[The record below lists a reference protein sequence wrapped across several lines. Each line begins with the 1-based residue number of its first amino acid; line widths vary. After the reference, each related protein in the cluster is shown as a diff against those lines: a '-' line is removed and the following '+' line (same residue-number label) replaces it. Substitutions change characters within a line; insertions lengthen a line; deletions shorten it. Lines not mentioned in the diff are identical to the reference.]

1 LTDTQATRPGT
12 IRAVVFQGPGRIL
25 LCERPRPA
33 LASAADVLIAV
44 EACGICGTD
53 LHILEDPPGHPAAPG
68 VVLGHELVGHVAEAG
83 PEARGVTVGDRVV
96 VAPNISC
103 GSCAPCKQGAPSACQ
118 NFSTVGIFRDGG
130 LADLVSV
137 PARACH
143 RVTGAL
149 PARVAALAE
158 PLSCVLNGIRRVRPM
173 PGEVAVIHG
182 AGAIGLLFLAV
193 LGAGGV
199 RCVVAEPVTQR
210 REAARLMGAAA
221 TVDPAAA
228 DVRAAVTA
236 LQPGGADL
244 AVDAVGSQFGAA
256 VAEVR
261 PGGEV
266 LLFGMNSRA
275 RSAIAQ
281 NDITRREI
289 TVHGAYVGEAT
300 FPAAVRL
307 LESGLLRL
315 DPVISHYLPLD
326 RAQDA
331 VDALRSGGAVKA
343 VLDVAGSA
351 AIAGDPGGRSL
362 GRRGASGFEQTGA
375 SR

>member
-1 LTDTQATRPGT
+1 LTDRQATRQGT
-12 IRAVVFQGPGRIL
+12 IRAVVLHGPGRIR

-33 LASAADVLIAV
+33 LASEADVLIAV

-53 LHILEDPPGHPAAPG
+53 LHILEDPPGHPATPG

-83 PEARGVTVGDRVV
+83 PQARGVAVGDRVV

-103 GSCAPCKQGAPSACQ
+103 GSCAPCKQGTPSACLS
-118 NFSTVGIFRDGG
+118 FSTVGIFRDGG
-130 LADLVSV
+130 LADLVTV

-143 RVTGAL
+143 RVAEAL
-149 PARVAALAE
+149 PARMAALAE
-158 PLSCVLNGIRRVRPM
+158 PLSCVLNGVRRVRPM

-199 RCVVAEPVTQR
+199 RCVVAEPVAAR
-210 REAARLMGAAA
+210 REVAGLMGAAA
-221 TVDPAAA
+221 TVDPATA
-228 DVRAAVTA
+228 DVRAAITA

-261 PGGEV
+261 PGGGV
-266 LLFGMNSRA
+266 LLFGMNSQA
-275 RSAIAQ
+275 RTTIAQ

-289 TVHGAYVGEAT
+289 SVYGAYVGETT

-315 DPVISHYLPLD
+315 DPVVSHFVPLD

-331 VDALRSGGAVKA
+331 IDALKSGRAVKA
-343 VLDVAGSA
+343 VLDVAGSVVS
-351 AIAGDPGGRSL
+351 AGDSAGRAPGRPGV
-362 GRRGASGFEQTGA
+362 SGFEQTEA
-375 SR
+375 VR

>member
-1 LTDTQATRPGT
+1 LTDTQATRRGT
-12 IRAVVFQGPGRIL
+12 IRAVVFQGPGRIG

-53 LHILEDPPGHPAAPG
+53 LHILEDPPGHPATRG
-68 VVLGHELVGHVAEAG
+68 VVLGHELVGHVAQAG
-83 PEARGVTVGDRVV
+83 PEARGVMVGDRVV
-96 VAPNISC
+96 VAPNVSC
-103 GSCAPCKQGAPSACQ
+103 GSCAPCKQGAPSTCQ

-137 PARACH
+137 PAQACH
-143 RVTGAL
+143 PVTEAL

-158 PLSCVLNGIRRVRPM
+158 PLSCVLNGVRRVRPM

-199 RCVVAEPVTQR
+199 RCVVAEPVARR

-221 TVDPAAA
+221 TVDPATA

-261 PGGEV
+261 PGGGV
-266 LLFGMNSRA
+266 LLFGMNSQA

-289 TVHGAYVGEAT
+289 TVYGAYVGEAT

-331 VDALRSGGAVKA
+331 IDTLRSGGAVKA

-351 AIAGDPGGRSL
+351 GTAGDPGGRPL
-362 GRRGASGFEQTGA
+362 GREGVSGFEQAGA
-375 SR
+375 LR

>member
-1 LTDTQATRPGT
+1 MSF
-12 IRAVVFQGPGRIL
+12 RAQDAFG

-53 LHILEDPPGHPAAPG
+53 LHILEDPPGHPATRG
-68 VVLGHELVGHVAEAG
+68 VVLGHELVGHVAQAG
-83 PEARGVTVGDRVV
+83 PEARGVMVGDRVV

-103 GSCAPCKQGAPSACQ
+103 GSCAPCKRGAPSACQ
-118 NFSTVGIFRDGG
+118 DFSTVGIFRDGG
-130 LADLVSV
+130 LTDLVSV
-137 PARACH
+137 PAKACH
-143 RVTGAL
+143 SVAEAL

-158 PLSCVLNGIRRVRPM
+158 PLSCVLNGVRRVRPM

-199 RCVVAEPVTQR
+199 RCVVAEPVARR
-210 REAARLMGAAA
+210 REAALLMGAAA
-221 TVDPAAA
+221 TVDPATA

-261 PGGEV
+261 PGGGV
-266 LLFGMNSRA
+266 LLFGMNSQA

-289 TVHGAYVGEAT
+289 TVYGAYVGEAT

-315 DPVISHYLPLD
+315 DPVVSHYLPLD

-331 VDALRSGGAVKA
+331 IDTLRSGGAVKA

-351 AIAGDPGGRSL
+351 GTAGDPGRRPL
-362 GRRGASGFEQTGA
+362 GRRGVSGFEQAGA
-375 SR
+375 LR